1 MEHSSGFIPLLQL
14 FERLA
19 LRGYSF
25 DLAKWETL
33 VNAGLL
39 VGLPPTPSYDCQI
52 PHAMDDR
59 IRAILDVEKRLPPGV
74 PVDKLAFYL
83 AIAGIQG
90 VPAPLVGSYIE
101 ASFTKFFVVSEGMF
115 RRLERKPTSFGAF
128 GERKLAD
135 AMAKAVLRD
144 YPLIAASSYIA
155 CRQLL
160 ATAFVMSIRT
170 TWENK
175 KPCPRRRWQRII
187 TPEFLDW
194 SRLPVKSMGEVP
206 TPPDTTCASSL
217 APAVDRERMFTQLRA
232 ACATNP
238 HEVVQ
243 AVQDAALVISSAA
256 TQYPELQP
264 LKGCEAPKGA
274 FAAWVL
280 SLVTP
285 MLAAGLYRVSQRS
298 GAERYANL
306 IPDRKETGL
315 ESILR
320 SVLVYWHV

>member
-1 MEHSSGFIPLLQL
+1 M
-14 FERLA
+14 
-19 LRGYSF
+19 RGYTF
-25 DLAKWETL
+25 DLTKWETL

-39 VGLPPTPSYDCQI
+39 VGLPPAPSYDCQI
-52 PHAMDDR
+52 PHAMEDR
-59 IRAILDVEKRLPPGV
+59 IRAILEVEKRLPPGV

-90 VPAPLVGSYIE
+90 VPAVLIGSYIE
-101 ASFTKFFVVSEGMF
+101 ASFTKFFVVGEGML
-115 RRLERKPTSFGAF
+115 RRLERKPACIGAF

-135 AMAKAVLRD
+135 AMAKTVLRD
-144 YPLIAASSYIA
+144 YPLLVASSYIA

-160 ATAFVMSIRT
+160 ATAFIMYFRT

-175 KPCPRRRWQRII
+175 KPGPRRRWQGII

-194 SRLPVKSMGEVP
+194 TRLPVKSLGEAP
-206 TPPDTTCASSL
+206 TPPDKAFTSSL
-217 APAVDRERMFTQLRA
+217 APAVDRERIFTQLRA

-238 HEVVQ
+238 HDVVQ

-256 TQYPELQP
+256 TRYPELHS
-264 LKGCEAPKGA
+264 LKDCEAPKGA
-274 FAAWVL
+274 FAVWVL

-320 SVLVYWHV
+320 SVLVYWHT